1 MWIDHSLEFCFKE
14 MQRNGMEIGRGFQDK
29 RSFVCFVVGFGLFRG
44 GESSVDGGAVLRAL
58 RIQLGK

>member
-1 MWIDHSLEFCFKE
+1 
-14 MQRNGMEIGRGFQDK
+14 MEIGRGFRDK